1 MLLIKKACIPCL
13 RMCASFMKS
22 SPGLYHHIYSF
33 EFLYLNYFQNIF
45 PIFLNW
51 ILFFLAVQKYF
62 FSPMEKSFLLAFQKN
77 FSLFAA
83 WISVSQFWK
92 CFLNFD
98 FFFFRIWSLFSILKI
113 IFQFWKNFLR
123 GMFRLPYMFVFTN
136 SHRSKF
142 CWFKILYQK
151 SNLSYFAANT
161 TQKNLRW
168 YLGG

>member
-13 RMCASFMKS
+13 RMCVSFVKS

-51 ILFFLAVQKYF
+51 ILFFLSVQKYF

-77 FSLFAA
+77 FFLFAA
-83 WISVSQFWK
+83 LYSVSQFWK

-98 FFFFRIWSLFSILKI
+98 IFS
-113 IFQFWKNFLR
+113 FVSEAFSQFWKLFFDFEKVFFVACFGFHICLYSQIHTVQNFVDLR
-123 GMFRLPYMFVFTN
+123 FYT
-136 SHRSKF
+136 
-142 CWFKILYQK
+142 
-151 SNLSYFAANT
+151 
-161 TQKNLRW
+161 KNPTFLTLLLTLRRRTW
-168 YLGG
+168 DGT